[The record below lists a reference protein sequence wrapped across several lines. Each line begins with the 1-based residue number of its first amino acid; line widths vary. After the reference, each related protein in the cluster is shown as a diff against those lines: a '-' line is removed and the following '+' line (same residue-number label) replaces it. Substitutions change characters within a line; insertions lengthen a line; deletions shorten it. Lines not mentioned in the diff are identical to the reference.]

1 MSSLSTTI
9 VGIAITVVGLT
20 TLPDT
25 TTPYMDG
32 MNWLTIALFCIIPIV
47 AWLLTLWAMKGYSLT
62 GERMKEIQAVNACR
76 KDAIAEG
83 MSVDEALNTW
93 QTIDQVPDMYRE
105 S

>member
-1 MSSLSTTI
+1 
-9 VGIAITVVGLT
+9 
-20 TLPDT
+20 
-25 TTPYMDG
+25 
-32 MNWLTIALFCIIPIV
+32 
-47 AWLLTLWAMKGYSLT
+47 
-62 GERMKEIQAVNACR
+62 MKEIQAVNACR